1 MAKKY
6 QIDQH
11 TQMTDPIMIIQR
23 LVVNYPSGTA
33 EVDVNLTDENDSTSL
48 TFSGDT
54 IPSTT
59 TENAVK
65 AWAQKELDK
74 KEI

>member
-11 TQMTDPIMIIQR
+11 TQMTDPVMIIQR

-48 TFSGDT
+48 TFNGDT
-54 IPSTT
+54 MPSTT
-59 TENAVK
+59 TESAVK

>member
-6 QIDQH
+6 QIDEH
-11 TQMTDPIMIIQR
+11 TQMTDPVLIIQR
-23 LVVNYPSGTA
+23 LVVNYHDRTA
-33 EVDVNLTDENDSTSL
+33 EVDVNLTDANDSISL
-48 TFSGDT
+48 TLNGDT
-54 IPSTT
+54 MPSTT
-59 TENAVK
+59 TESAVK